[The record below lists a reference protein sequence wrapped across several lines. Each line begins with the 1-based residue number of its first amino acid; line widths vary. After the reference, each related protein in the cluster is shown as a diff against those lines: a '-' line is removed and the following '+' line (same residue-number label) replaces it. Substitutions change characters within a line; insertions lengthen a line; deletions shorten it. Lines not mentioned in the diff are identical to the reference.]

1 MISNK
6 QLYKKI
12 IQDGCAVEYKQLSIC
27 ILSDYYKGYFDGIIY
42 QVDCEHPKVKHS
54 ELYKSL
60 DKAVSKFLELKR
72 KI

>member
-1 MISNK
+1 MASNK

-54 ELYKSL
+54 
-60 DKAVSKFLELKR
+60 
-72 KI
+72 